1 MEEYKILNEKNFN
14 KLKIEIEKIRKE
26 NLQKTIIFSSENDD
40 YARQVIEKAKI
51 DILLI
56 PFGERKDFSKQR
68 NSGFNEILANIAKKN
83 KIQIGINFEDI
94 LKENKYQKPKILAR
108 IIQNISLCKKK
119 KLQIKI
125 IPPPKEKGKK
135 MLFISLCLTL
145 GMPTWMIKN
154 V

>member
-1 MEEYKILNEKNFN
+1 MEEFKVLNEKNFN

-56 PFGERKDFSKQR
+56 PLEERKDFSKQR

-83 KIQIGINFEDI
+83 KIEIGINFQEI
-94 LKENKYQKPKILAR
+94 LKENKNQKSKILAR

-125 IPPPKEKGKK
+125 IPPLKEKGRK

-154 V
+154 I

>member
-26 NLQKTIIFSSENDD
+26 NLKKTIIFSSENDD

-56 PFGERKDFSKQR
+56 PLEKRKDFSKQR
-68 NSGFNEILANIAKKN
+68 NSGLNEILANIAKKN
-83 KIQIGINFEDI
+83 KIEIGINLQEI
-94 LKENKYQKPKILAR
+94 LKENKDQKSKILAR
-108 IIQNISLCKKK
+108 VIQNISLCRKK

-125 IPPPKEKGKK
+125 IPPIIEKRKK

-154 V
+154 I

>member
-56 PFGERKDFSKQR
+56 PLEKRKDFSKQR

-83 KIQIGINFEDI
+83 KIEIGINLQEI
-94 LKENKYQKPKILAR
+94 LKENKDQKSKILAR

-119 KLQIKI
+119 KLQLKI
-125 IPPPKEKGKK
+125 IPPLKEKGRK

-154 V
+154 I

>member
-26 NLQKTIIFSSENDD
+26 NLKKTIIFSSENDD

-56 PFGERKDFSKQR
+56 PLEKRKDFSKQR
-68 NSGFNEILANIAKKN
+68 NSGLNEILANIAKKN
-83 KIQIGINFEDI
+83 KIEIGINLQGI
-94 LKENKYQKPKILAR
+94 LKENKDQKSKILAR
-108 IIQNISLCKKK
+108 IIQNISLCRKK

-125 IPPPKEKGKK
+125 IPPIIEKRRK

-145 GMPTWMIKN
+145 GMPTWMTKN
-154 V
+154 I